1 MTTKLSGTWQLS
13 ETYISPGGATE
24 WVTVADGYRYIFDSN
39 DTFKKKANDG
49 ILQEVGRY
57 RVEENELFLK
67 FALEG
72 EQTTLGYRL
81 ELTDSTMTLSPSFP
95 VICIE
100 ACLYRFKRK

>member
-1 MTTKLSGTWQLS
+1 MTNKLSGTWQLS

-24 WVTVADGYRYIFDSN
+24 WVTVADGYRYIFDSYG
-39 DTFKKKANDG
+39 TFKMIANDNT
-49 ILQEVGRY
+49 LQKVGRY
-57 RVEENELFLK
+57 RVEENELFLEFELDGK
-67 FALEG
+67 
-72 EQTTLGYRL
+72 QTTLGYRL